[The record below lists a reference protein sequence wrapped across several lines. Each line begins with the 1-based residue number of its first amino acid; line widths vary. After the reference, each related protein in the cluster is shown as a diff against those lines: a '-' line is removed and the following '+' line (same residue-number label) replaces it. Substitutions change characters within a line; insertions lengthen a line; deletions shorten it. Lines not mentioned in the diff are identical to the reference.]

1 MEHHD
6 TFIGKSLVTISLL
19 FAYVSIA
26 GLQPYLTAIASLV
39 SIVAGLFAIR
49 YYIKKSK

>member
-6 TFIGKSLVTISLL
+6 TLIGKALVTISLV
-19 FAYVSIA
+19 FAYASVTMV
-26 GLQPYLTAIASLV
+26 QPYLTAIASIV
-39 SIVAGLFAIR
+39 SIIAGCFAIR